1 MPFALSPEPFAE
13 QTMEFIK
20 PGINFDFVG
29 KMRIAFIISMVA
41 ILISIVSLV
50 ARGGPNWGIDF
61 AGGTVIQGKFQKD
74 VPIDGIRASLAPVQL
89 AEVTIQQFGAR
100 EENEYLIRTAE
111 STEDLKGLSGRI
123 EDSLTAAFGKDG
135 FEVRRVEVVGPKVGR
150 DLTQKGIMAVV
161 FSWIAMLAYIAW
173 RFEFRFA
180 VGGILALVHDTIIT
194 IGVFSLLNLEFSL
207 VIVAALLTIIGYSI
221 NDTIVIY
228 DRVRENM
235 RKNMRQELGQV
246 INASINQTLSRTILT
261 VLTVVLV
268 LASILLFGGA
278 VIFDF
283 AFAILVGVIVGTY
296 SSIFI
301 ASPVVLAWEKASPAR
316 RKRK

>member
-1 MPFALSPEPFAE
+1 
-13 QTMEFIK
+13 MELIK
-20 PGINFDFVG
+20 PDTQLDFVG
-29 KMRIAFIISMVA
+29 KMRIAFT
-41 ILISIVSLV
+41 VSLIAIALSIASLIV
-50 ARGGPNWGIDF
+50 HGGPNWGIDF
-61 AGGTVIQGKFQKD
+61 AGGTVVQVKFTGGVD
-74 VPIDGIRASLAPVQL
+74 IDKIRSTLEGIHL
-89 AEVTIQQFGAR
+89 EGITIQQFGAKTDY
-100 EENEYLIRTAE
+100 EYLIRTAE

-123 EDSLTAAFGKDG
+123 EDALQAAFGKG
-135 FEVRRVEVVGPKVGR
+135 TFEVRRVEVVGAKVGK
-150 DLTQKGIMAVV
+150 DLTQKGILAVV

-194 IGVFSLLNLEFSL
+194 IGVFSLLNKEFSL

-228 DRVRENM
+228 DRIREN
-235 RKNMRQELGQV
+235 RKKNVRQDLGQL

-261 VLTVVLV
+261 VLTVVIV
-268 LASILLFGGA
+268 LAAILLFGGA
-278 VIFDF
+278 VMFDF
-283 AFAILVGVIVGTY
+283 AFAILVGIVVGTY

-301 ASPVVLAWEKASPAR
+301 ASPFVLAWERVSPSK

>member
-1 MPFALSPEPFAE
+1 
-13 QTMEFIK
+13 MEIIK
-20 PGINFDFVG
+20 PGTQFDFVG
-29 KMRIAFIISMVA
+29 KMKIAFTVSMVA
-41 ILISIVSLV
+41 ILISIVSV
-50 ARGGPNWGIDF
+50 IAHGGLNWGIDF
-61 AGGTVIQGKFQKD
+61 AGGTVVQVKFAKEAN
-74 VPIDGIRASLAPVQL
+74 IDKIRTSLEAIRL
-89 AEVTIQQFGAR
+89 EEVTIQQFGAR
-100 EENEYLIRTAE
+100 AENEYLIRTAE
-111 STEDLKGLSGRI
+111 STDDLKGLSGRI
-123 EDSLTAAFGKDG
+123 EDSLAASFGRDG
-135 FEVRRVEVVGPKVGR
+135 FDVRRVEVVGPKVGR

-161 FSWIAMLAYIAW
+161 LSWVAMLVYIAW

-180 VGGILALVHDTIIT
+180 VGGITALVHDTIIT

-228 DRVRENM
+228 DRIRENM
-235 RKNMRQELGQV
+235 KKNIRQELSQV

-268 LASILLFGGA
+268 LVSILLFGGA

-283 AFAILVGVIVGTY
+283 AFAILVGILVGTY
-296 SSIFI
+296 SSVFI
-301 ASPVVLAWEKASPAR
+301 ASPVVLAWERVSPSK

>member
-1 MPFALSPEPFAE
+1 MTVAPSLQPFAE
-13 QTMEFIK
+13 QTMELIK
-20 PGINFDFVG
+20 PDTHLDFVG
-29 KMRIAFIISMVA
+29 KMRIAV
-41 ILISIVSLV
+41 LISATAVLISLV
-50 ARGGPNWGIDF
+50 SIIAHGGPNWGIDF
-61 AGGTVIQGKFQKD
+61 AGGTVIQVKFQKD
-74 VPIDGIRASLAPVQL
+74 VPIDRIRGSLDAVNL
-89 AEVTIQQFGAR
+89 SEVTIQQFGAR
-100 EENEYLIRTAE
+100 DENEYLIRTAE

-123 EDSLTAAFGKDG
+123 EDSLAAAFGKDG
-135 FEVRRVEVVGPKVGR
+135 YEVRRVEVVGPKVGK
-150 DLTQKGIMAVV
+150 DLTQKGILAVV
-161 FSWIAMLAYIAW
+161 FSWIAMLVYIAW

-194 IGVFSLLNLEFSL
+194 VGVLSLLRMEFSL

-228 DRVRENM
+228 DRIRENM
-235 RKNMRQELGQV
+235 RKNIRQELAQV
-246 INASINQTLSRTILT
+246 VNASINQTLSRTILT

-268 LASILLFGGA
+268 LASILVFGGA

-283 AFAILVGVIVGTY
+283 AFAILVGILVGTY

-301 ASPVVLAWEKASPAR
+301 ASPLVLAWERVSPSK